1 VGSSCCCCCCVTD
14 GQVPVQ
20 VSEAPILLKDRAYAG
35 PFRFLHMRL
44 LIVLLVEAPEPDII
58 SCLDDAFATAVLFMA
73 RAAQTTAQSLSPESA
88 LYRHSRL
95 QPCVWRLIRKGARQP
110 PCSPGAGLGR

>member
-1 VGSSCCCCCCVTD
+1 ML
-14 GQVPVQ
+14 
-20 VSEAPILLKDRAYAG
+20 A
-35 PFRFLHMRL
+35 RFVLHMRL
-44 LIVLLVEAPEPDII
+44 LIVLLLEAPEPVII
-58 SCLDDAFATAVLFMA
+58 SCLDDALTAVLFMA